1 MSDRSAR
8 IFQILVRANLVDDL
22 IYPYPII
29 AIGFVREN

>member
-1 MSDRSAR
+1 MSNRRAG
-8 IFQILVRANLVDDL
+8 ILKILVRANLVDDL